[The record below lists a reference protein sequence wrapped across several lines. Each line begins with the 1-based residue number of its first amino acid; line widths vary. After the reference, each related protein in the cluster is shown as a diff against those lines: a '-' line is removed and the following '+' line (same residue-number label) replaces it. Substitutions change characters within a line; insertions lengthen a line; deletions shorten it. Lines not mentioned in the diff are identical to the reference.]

1 MGQQTLSYCTPVVLI
16 SLKFSSM
23 RLTPGL
29 SSHHYHPEFG
39 ETLQYDMANGLAID
53 FVRERKREWQM
64 ERKSKGNIWKGTGR
78 KGVWRASG
86 VRRYRRIVQ
95 GTHTILLK
103 STTVSGKWKR
113 EFLQDKYLKS
123 VLDRKRQKK
132 KKRKAECVSAHSFRS
147 HYTWSKRQNVHFY
160 LVLKAVALYTAL
172 EDDNFAL
179 TNPIIRAEELR
190 GVFALE
196 CSWGVNVMSSVRV
209 EKKNKNGAI
218 LPFGKGISWGT
229 AI

>member
-123 VLDRKRQKK
+123 AGPKK
-132 KKRKAECVSAHSFRS
+132 KKKSRMCLGTFFSLSLHVIKKTKCPFLSR
-147 HYTWSKRQNVHFY
+147 
-160 LVLKAVALYTAL
+160 LK
-172 EDDNFAL
+172 
-179 TNPIIRAEELR
+179 
-190 GVFALE
+190 G
-196 CSWGVNVMSSVRV
+196 CSTLHRVRRWQ
-209 EKKNKNGAI
+209 
-218 LPFGKGISWGT
+218 LCSD
-229 AI
+229 